1 MRNADCIGE
10 LDLNAIRKPRRDDV
24 LRDVAR
30 RIRRA
35 AVHLRGILA
44 RERTAAVT
52 CPATVGIDDDLASRE
67 SGVAV
72 RSADNELARR
82 VDEILCLCAQKLC
95 RNDLLDDLLD
105 HILADG
111 REVDILIVLRRD
123 NDGIDVDG
131 FAVLVGNRDLRLA
144 VGTQIFEIAVLAHI
158 RETARELM
166 REHGRER
173 HVLGRFVRRIA
184 EHHALIACTDR
195 LCRVHIAL
203 AGLDRLID
211 ALRNIRRLLV
221 KRDEDAAGVG
231 IEAVA
236 GVRITDITHRL
247 ADDLRNIDVAG
258 GRDLTDDVRLSR
270 RNEGLTRNT
279 PLRIL
284 REDSVE
290 NAVRDLIG
298 EFVGMTLGDRLGCK
312 EHLLHLE
319 PPLVRKNRWIR
330 ITSLRKPPLRQGR
343 LELPLSSHR
352 RSPIGIGTVDA
363 YVMVAAASSGHS
375 LHCSG

>member
-1 MRNADCIGE
+1 M
-10 LDLNAIRKPRRDDV
+10 
-24 LRDVAR
+24 
-30 RIRRA
+30 
-35 AVHLRGILA
+35 LRG
-44 RERTAAVT
+44 
-52 CPATVGIDDDLASRE
+52 
-67 SGVAV
+67 
-72 RSADNELARR
+72 N
-82 VDEILCLCAQKLC
+82 
-95 RNDLLDDLLD
+95 
-105 HILADG
+105 
-111 REVDILIVLRRD
+111 

-131 FAVLVGNRDLRLA
+131 PAVLIRHCNLRLA
-144 VGTQIFEIAVLAHI
+144 VGAQILQLTALAYVC
-158 RETARELM
+158 ETACKLM

-173 HVLGRFVRRIA
+173 HILGRFVRRIA
-184 EHHALIACTDR
+184 EHHALIARTNR
-195 LCRVHIAL
+195 LCSVHL
-203 AGLDRLID
+203 AFARLNRLID
-211 ALRNIRRLLV
+211 PLRDVGRLLV
-221 KRDEDAAGVG
+221 KRDENAAGVG

-236 GVRITDITHRL
+236 GVRITDLTHRL

-258 GRDLTDDVRLSR
+258 GRDLTDDVCLSR

-319 PPLVRKNRWIR
+319 PPLVHKNRWIR

-363 YVMVAAASSGHS
+363 YVMVAAVSSGHS